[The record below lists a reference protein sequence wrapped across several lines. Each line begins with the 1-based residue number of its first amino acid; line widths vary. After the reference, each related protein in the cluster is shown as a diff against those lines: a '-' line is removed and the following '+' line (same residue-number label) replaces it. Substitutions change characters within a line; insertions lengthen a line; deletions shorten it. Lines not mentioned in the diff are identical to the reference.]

1 MTGASVRHCW
11 LFAREYYNSRYRRFA
26 SRAHLLDWQQL
37 QLDAHLKWVCR
48 NSPYYRDFAQLPLS
62 EFPVMN
68 KSLMMDNFNHIN
80 TLGLDR
86 DQLFDIALRAEETR
100 GFDQSALGNITV
112 GMSSGT
118 SGRRGL
124 FVVSKEEQAR
134 WAGYIVGRLMPSVL
148 RPQRIA
154 LLLRANSNLYE
165 SVGRAHMRF
174 QYTDLCQ
181 PVSVWL
187 EKLEQFRPTIM
198 VGSAQALLVAA
209 RESRN
214 LNPRLVVSGAEVLT
228 VDEKYELEHRFNCEV
243 KEVYQCTEGFLA
255 STHRD
260 GRMRW
265 NEDLVHIEKQW
276 INKEKTHF
284 QPVVTDFRRKSQPVI
299 RYLMD
304 DVIVPFED
312 NGVFGGIDKI
322 AGRCGDILCI
332 HGTKVL
338 PDLVYNAVSRAVGT
352 AVHYQVAQISGT
364 HLKISAS
371 HSGELI
377 ENALRRLF
385 ATVGVNSDLP
395 LTCELAAEPEQ
406 ELSAKHRRVV
416 NYCLPDDSL
425 VVNSA
430 A

>member
-1 MTGASVRHCW
+1 MNGSSLKNCW
-11 LFAREYYNSRYRRFA
+11 IFAREYYNSRYGRFS
-26 SRAHLLDWQQL
+26 SRAQMLEWQQR
-37 QLDAHLKWVCR
+37 QLSAHLQWVCR
-48 NSPYYRDFAQLPLS
+48 NSPYYKDFAQSPLS

-68 KSLMMDNFNHIN
+68 KTRMMDNFNQIN
-80 TLGLDR
+80 TLSIDR
-86 DQLFDIALRAEETR
+86 DRLFEIALRAEESR
-100 GFDQSALGNITV
+100 VFDQSALDNVTV

-124 FVVSKEEQAR
+124 FVVSREEQAR

-187 EKLEQFRPTIM
+187 KKLEHFRPTIM

-209 RESRN
+209 RESKN
-214 LNPRLVVSGAEVLT
+214 LNPGLVVSGAEVLT
-228 VDEKYELEHRFNCEV
+228 AHEKHELERRFNCDV

-260 GRMRW
+260 GCMRW

-304 DVIVPFED
+304 DVIVPRED
-312 NGVFGGIDKI
+312 NGVFGGIEKI

-332 HGTKVL
+332 HGIKVL
-338 PDLVYNAVSRAVGT
+338 PDLIYNVVSRAVD
-352 AVHYQVAQISGT
+352 ASVHYQVAQVSNT

-371 HSGELI
+371 NSAELI

-385 ATVGVNSDLP
+385 LTLGVNSDLP
-395 LTCELAAEPEQ
+395 LTFEWAAAPAQ

-416 NYCLPDDSL
+416 SYCPANDSL
-425 VVNSA
+425 VINSA